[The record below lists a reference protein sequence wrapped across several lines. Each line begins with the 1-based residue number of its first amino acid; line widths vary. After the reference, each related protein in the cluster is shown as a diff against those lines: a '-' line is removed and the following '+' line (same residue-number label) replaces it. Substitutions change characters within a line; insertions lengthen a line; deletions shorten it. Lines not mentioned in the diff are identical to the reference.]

1 MIKLETKSPA
11 ETYNLGRRIAKGIRA
26 GDVLALKGELGSGKT
41 TLIQGIIEGL
51 GVAERSTRVR
61 SSAASDVYKRQ
72 RVQSPSFVLVRSY
85 HADFE
90 VKHVD
95 LYRLDPQGVDGLHL
109 EEIYS
114 EDGVMLVEWSD
125 HAGWL
130 PGTLSRVEMVFV
142 PDNPLH
148 RWITIS
154 GPIQKR
160 LA

>member
-1 MIKLETKSPA
+1 MRLIKLETRSPA
-11 ETYNLGRRIAKGIRA
+11 ETYKLGKRIAQRIQA

-41 TLIQGIIEGL
+41 TMIQGIIKGL
-51 GVAERSTRVR
+51 GV
-61 SSAASDVYKRQ
+61 DQ

-85 HADFE
+85 QADFE
-90 VKHVD
+90 IKHVD
-95 LYRLDPQGVDGLHL
+95 LYRLDQAGVDGLHL

-114 EDGVMLVEWSD
+114 EDGVMLVEWSE

-160 LA
+160 LR

>member
-1 MIKLETKSPA
+1 LIKLETRSPA
-11 ETYNLGRRIAKGIRA
+11 ETHKLGKRMARGIRA

-51 GVAERSTRVR
+51 GVGE
-61 SSAASDVYKRQ
+61 
-72 RVQSPSFVLVRSY
+72 RVQSPSFVLVRTY
-85 HADFE
+85 QADFE

-95 LYRLDPQGVDGLHL
+95 LYRLDPADADGLHL

-114 EDGVMLVEWSD
+114 EKGVMLVEWSD

-130 PGTLSRVEMVFV
+130 PGALSRVEMVFV
-142 PDNPLH
+142 ADDPLH
-148 RWITIS
+148 RRITVT

>member
-11 ETYNLGRRIAKGIRA
+11 ETHNLGRRIARSIRS

-51 GVAERSTRVR
+51 GVAER
-61 SSAASDVYKRQ
+61 
-72 RVQSPSFVLVRSY
+72 VQSPSFVLVRTY

-125 HAGWL
+125 HADWL
-130 PGTLSRVEMVFV
+130 PGVVSRIEMVFV

-148 RWITIS
+148 RRITIS

>member
-11 ETYNLGRRIAKGIRA
+11 ETHNLGKRIAQGIRA
-26 GDVLALKGELGSGKT
+26 GDTLALKGELGSGKT

-51 GVAERSTRVR
+51 GVAER
-61 SSAASDVYKRQ
+61 
-72 RVQSPSFVLVRSY
+72 VQSPSFVLVRTY

-95 LYRLDPQGVDGLHL
+95 LYRLDPQGVDGLYL
-109 EEIYS
+109 EELYS
-114 EDGVMLVEWSD
+114 EDGVMLVEWAD

-142 PDNPLH
+142 PDDPLH
-148 RWITIS
+148 RRITIT

>member
-1 MIKLETKSPA
+1 MTGFETRNPD
-11 ETYNLGRRIAKGIRA
+11 ETRELGRRIARRIQA

-41 TLIQGIIEGL
+41 TMIQGIIKGL
-51 GVAERSTRVR
+51 GV
-61 SSAASDVYKRQ
+61 DQ
-72 RVQSPSFVLVRSY
+72 RVQSPSFVLVRTY

-90 VKHVD
+90 IKHVD
-95 LYRLDPQGVDGLHL
+95 LYRLDPQDVDGLHL
-109 EEIYS
+109 EEIYN
-114 EDGVMLVEWSD
+114 EDGVMLVEWSE

-148 RWITIS
+148 RRITIS

-160 LA
+160 LR

>member
-11 ETYNLGRRIAKGIRA
+11 ETYNLGRRIARGIRS
-26 GDVLALKGELGSGKT
+26 GDVLAFKGELGSGKT

-51 GVAERSTRVR
+51 GVAER
-61 SSAASDVYKRQ
+61 
-72 RVQSPSFVLVRSY
+72 VQSPSFVLVRTY

-90 VKHVD
+90 IKHVD

-130 PGTLSRVEMVFV
+130 PGRVSFLEICFS
-142 PDNPLH
+142 PENQNH
-148 RWITIS
+148 RRITVS

>member
-1 MIKLETKSPA
+1 MEGRATIVTGFETRNPD
-11 ETYNLGRRIAKGIRA
+11 ETRELGRRIARRIQA

-41 TLIQGIIEGL
+41 TMIQGIIKGL
-51 GVAERSTRVR
+51 GV
-61 SSAASDVYKRQ
+61 DQ
-72 RVQSPSFVLVRSY
+72 RVQSPSFVLVRTY

-90 VKHVD
+90 IKHVD
-95 LYRLDPQGVDGLHL
+95 LYRLDPQDVDGLHL
-109 EEIYS
+109 EEIYN
-114 EDGVMLVEWSD
+114 EDGVMLVEWSE

-148 RWITIS
+148 RRITIS

-160 LA
+160 LR